1 MQSPNYIILDLEW
14 NLPISKS
21 RTVRNPILL
30 SGEIIQ
36 IGAVKTDMDLNII
49 DKIDIMI
56 KAKYYTKMNKF
67 VTDLTL
73 ITDEDLKS
81 GISFKEAIT
90 QFRQWCG
97 DDCIW
102 FTWGPEDIAM
112 IKRNLTIHDMSC
124 DWLPENFDAQLM
136 FDDYVT
142 CENRSFSLDYA
153 RFKFGIKG
161 NLSHDALNDA
171 LATCEVMKRL
181 DVNQW
186 VIEERE
192 YRQELLEYED
202 DYNTNPDEVC
212 DDEEDQFMEE
222 S

>member
-56 KAKYYTKMNKF
+56 KPKYYTKMNKF

-90 QFRQWCG
+90 QF
-97 DDCIW
+97 
-102 FTWGPEDIAM
+102 
-112 IKRNLTIHDMSC
+112 LSLIH
-124 DWLPENFDAQLM
+124 
-136 FDDYVT
+136 
-142 CENRSFSLDYA
+142 
-153 RFKFGIKG
+153 I
-161 NLSHDALNDA
+161 
-171 LATCEVMKRL
+171 
-181 DVNQW
+181 
-186 VIEERE
+186 
-192 YRQELLEYED
+192 
-202 DYNTNPDEVC
+202 
-212 DDEEDQFMEE
+212 
-222 S
+222 